1 MAEVVVYRTEHC
13 GYCVRV
19 HHLLDAKG
27 VPFKEIDVSDDAGKR
42 KWLADVTRQRTVP
55 QVFINGKP
63 GGGLDE
69 LARLNRPRELDRVLS
84 EQPPSAC
91 RPGEARRRL
100 FRGAAKPRPDSQKL
114 TCR

>member
-19 HHLLDAKG
+19 HYLLESKG
-27 VPFKEIDVSDDAGKR
+27 VPFKEIDVSDDAGQR

-63 GGGLDE
+63 VGGFDE
-69 LARLNRPRELDRVLS
+69 LARLNRSGELDRLLS
-84 EQPPSAC
+84 EQTSSA
-91 RPGEARRRL
+91 
-100 FRGAAKPRPDSQKL
+100 
-114 TCR
+114 